1 MIPAAPSGRPRR
13 DLAFKVGCPRCEA
26 GPGFACEGDD
36 GRPRKSAHA
45 ERHANI
51 KGTHTRGK
59 SRRAALPKGDGFYT
73 TPEWRRLRYSVLRAS
88 DGRCECCGA
97 RPSPSKPLHVDHIKP
112 RSRFPE
118 LALVR
123 SNLQVL
129 CEDCNLGKGNS
140 DTRDWRDQ
148 QGSASP

>member
-1 MIPAAPSGRPRR
+1 MTPVVPSGRSRR

-26 GPGFACEGDD
+26 GPGYACESND

-45 ERHANI
+45 ERHGNI
-51 KGTHTRGK
+51 KGVHPRGK
-59 SRRAALPKGDGFYT
+59 AFRAASPRDSFYSS
-73 TPEWRRLRYSVLRAS
+73 PEWRRLRYAVLRAG
-88 DGRCECCGA
+88 DGRCSCCGA
-97 RPSPSKPLHVDHIKP
+97 RPSPGKPLHVDHIRP

-118 LALVR
+118 LELAR

-129 CEDCNLGKGNS
+129 CDDCNLGKGNS

-148 QGSASP
+148 QGRAAP